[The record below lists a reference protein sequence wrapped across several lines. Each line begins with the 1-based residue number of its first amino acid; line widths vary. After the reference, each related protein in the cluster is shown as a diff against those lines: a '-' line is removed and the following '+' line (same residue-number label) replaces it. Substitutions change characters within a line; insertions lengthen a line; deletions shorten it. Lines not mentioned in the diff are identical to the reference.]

1 MMRLGGRYKEGS
13 ETMSFIDTVGAL
25 LDLIALD
32 VSRIRSAADRR
43 DLKEMRRYLDDIRKA
58 CEEIGHEVTEKEVM
72 LENVDGL

>member
-1 MMRLGGRYKEGS
+1 MPGFNDEIGL
-13 ETMSFIDTVGAL
+13 L

-58 CEEIGHEVTEKEVM
+58 LKEIGQEITEKEVM
-72 LENVDGL
+72 REWIS

>member
-1 MMRLGGRYKEGS
+1 
-13 ETMSFIDTVGAL
+13 MSFIDTVGVL

-58 CEEIGHEVTEKEVM
+58 TKEIGQEITEKEVIS
-72 LENVDGL
+72 ENVN

>member
-1 MMRLGGRYKEGS
+1 MPGFNDEIGL
-13 ETMSFIDTVGAL
+13 L

-58 CEEIGHEVTEKEVM
+58 LKEIGQEITEKEVM
-72 LENVDGL
+72 QEWPNGG

>member
-1 MMRLGGRYKEGS
+1 MPGFNDEIGL
-13 ETMSFIDTVGAL
+13 L

-32 VSRIRSAADRR
+32 VSRIRSAAGCR

-72 LENVDGL
+72 REWIS